1 MLYLCEGRRWV
12 KIEGGGARTQ
22 GGGPGRGCA
31 CVCARL
37 EVGERERGE
46 AERREAGEGVRLTA
60 ELLGALSEWEAGR
73 EVEMRGAM

>member
-1 MLYLCEGRRWV
+1 MGKDRRGKGQDAGRRPW
-12 KIEGGGARTQ
+12 ARL
-22 GGGPGRGCA
+22 CA
-31 CVCARL
+31 CACARL

-73 EVEMRGAM
+73 EVEMRGAT